1 MPPPPND
8 KNQDQDQDQDEDAR
22 ELEQVRVR
30 YQTLVDQLTDL
41 QSTLQEMPMS
51 NGTRRAALDELQTLV
66 DGLER
71 AWLLLNTWMPLR
83 PPNTSLLDF
92 RRAIQTFLHLPLS
105 CRWALCRCL
114 QDIVEEEDDDDTVKL
129 NKDLNIKDHNKDPA
143 AAALQRAC
151 QFDQAPLIVRDLIE
165 HQDQLMQQQYLYQ
178 SLERSLNQTM
188 ARVQSRGIES
198 NNNKDDIALWDSS
211 SSSSTTTTP
220 RKDPGFVIDIRIG
233 RNPRIQ
239 IVRQDDNGDT
249 ELVGNQT
256 LLQEENSV
264 AASRTM
270 ATWGRV
276 TRDPDRTVTVR
287 QLEQVKHIL
296 QQQPP
301 SQSHESVRKLWEFSP
316 QSEQAIPGGY
326 IVRGKIP
333 TPPRSRTTRS
343 SSSKNT
349 TKEKDSTTA
358 AWIQQLD
365 TALEQHWWN
374 PPVTANDTSSTK
386 TITDPIPTICLVTE
400 FARFTIDD
408 EEDDNY
414 DGPLVIND
422 ETGDPYP
429 VLLVLNH
436 DLTPTTNPF
445 LTLSSNALALV
456 STVLFGLSLYTTEGA
471 TGADVWNRLAA
482 LTTTTTPTTIS
493 EMTTTG
499 VPFWW
504 TPLDNDLARLSLLL
518 LPLFSIQLCHE
529 LGHQA
534 VAAWHNSQQQAATVI
549 GNKEE
554 TQSSSKSLAVET
566 AWPTLLPCLG
576 IPPILC
582 SLTRLRRPVPNL
594 QVLFDFALAGPL
606 VGSTVSMAWLVWGLE
621 LTNTASPQLASLFPT
636 LSVNTLLTSTLGGT
650 VVDSAL
656 AAGFITTQDALSAYI
671 PLHPFAIAG
680 FVGLLMNALE
690 LLPLGAT
697 DGGRVALSVLGR
709 RGHAIVSG
717 LVWLV
722 LIVSSLVV
730 PRADALVGAWAVYS
744 ACHMDGE
751 LPCRDEVTPLDPVRA
766 ITAFAVWF
774 VALLIMVPM

>member
-8 KNQDQDQDQDEDAR
+8 KNQDQDQDQDAR

-71 AWLLLNTWMPLR
+71 AWLLLNAWMPLR

-151 QFDQAPLIVRDLIE
+151 QFDQAPFIVRDLIE

-188 ARVQSRGIES
+188 ARVQQGGGIES
-198 NNNKDDIALWDSS
+198 NKDEDEIALWDSS
-211 SSSSTTTTP
+211 SSSSSTTL

-249 ELVGNQT
+249 ELVGNET
-256 LLQEENSV
+256 LLEVENSL

-287 QLEQVKHIL
+287 QLEHVKHVL
-296 QQQPP
+296 QQ
-301 SQSHESVRKLWEFSP
+301 SQSHESVRNLWDFGP
-316 QSEQAIPGGY
+316 HPAEQAIPGGY

-333 TPPRSRTTRS
+333 PSPRSRTTS
-343 SSSKNT
+343 SSSPTYK
-349 TKEKDSTTA
+349 TKEEDSTTA

-365 TALEQHWWN
+365 TALQQHWGN
-374 PPVTANDTSSTK
+374 PPVTANDTCSTTTTTK
-386 TITDPIPTICLVTE
+386 TITDPIPTVCLVTE

-408 EEDDNY
+408 EEDDDDNY
-414 DGPLVIND
+414 NGPLLIND

-436 DLTPTTNPF
+436 DLTPTTNPV
-445 LTLSSNALALV
+445 LTWSSNALALV
-456 STVLFGLSLYTTEGA
+456 STVLFGLSLYPTEGA
-471 TGADVWNRLAA
+471 TGAEVWHRLAA
-482 LTTTTTPTTIS
+482 LTTTAPTTLS
-493 EMTTTG
+493 EMTTIV

-518 LPLFSIQLCHE
+518 LPLLSIQLCHE

-534 VAAWHNSQQQAATVI
+534 VAAWHNSQQTVI
-549 GNKEE
+549 GNDE
-554 TQSSSKSLAVET
+554 TQSSSKSLAIDT

-582 SLTRLRRPVPNL
+582 SLTRLRQPVPNL
-594 QVLFDFALAGPL
+594 QVLFDFAVAGPL
-606 VGSTVSMAWLVWGLE
+606 VGSTVSVAWLVWGLE

-697 DGGRVALSVLGR
+697 DGGRLALSVLGR
-709 RGHAIVSG
+709 RGHAILSG

-766 ITAFAVWF
+766 VAAFAVWF